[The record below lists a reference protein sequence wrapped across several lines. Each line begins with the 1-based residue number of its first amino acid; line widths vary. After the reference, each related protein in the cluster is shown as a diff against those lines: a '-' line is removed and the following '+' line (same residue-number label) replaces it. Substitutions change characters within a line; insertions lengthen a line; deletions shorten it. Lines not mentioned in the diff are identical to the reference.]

1 MGDHERQ
8 RSSPAEK
15 ITGDYADIDL
25 VSSAQ
30 WIQFFEG
37 HTQYERLYDG
47 GSENLPDPFYEAS
60 LEYWKDQ
67 HGGNLHITAL
77 TSFSPDAI
85 GDSERATWQTD
96 TINKLRDYMQQA
108 EMTVFQPPHETAAF
122 YVRLT
127 PEYSARIQS
136 MTSLRA
142 CMMSIE
148 LEMIN
153 EVEDALSIQ
162 VPDRD
167 EPTDPYLL
175 FKNFVSVWS
184 DIIDVVAHT
193 YGSPE
198 QSASAKH
205 AQIVL
210 RPNHLKVLTTEKEED
225 QPLAMPQ
232 REIFDERQVCF
243 DDIAGYEDIKQ
254 KLRSLA
260 VIQKHPE
267 LAADLGLESTH
278 GLLLHGIPGTGKTTL
293 LKAFAN
299 EINADLVELSVSDVV
314 EKWVGDSARNLD
326 AFFDELTKR
335 TDKIVILMDEFDA
348 LGASDQHSSS
358 SERTDVVNRLKEH
371 MITISEQHHNILIV
385 GATNNLHRIDKA
397 LLRPGRFQAIEVLPP
412 NEATRRQIL
421 QHLVGKAALKA
432 LLLDLEKPNAISLH
446 VADDINYDELATIS
460 AGMVGAH
467 FKEVLNTIRRQRLVE
482 FDETGTM
489 SPIHHADILREI
501 QTIDLEP

>member
-1 MGDHERQ
+1 
-8 RSSPAEK
+8 
-15 ITGDYADIDL
+15 
-25 VSSAQ
+25 
-30 WIQFFEG
+30 
-37 HTQYERLYDG
+37 
-47 GSENLPDPFYEAS
+47 
-60 LEYWKDQ
+60 
-67 HGGNLHITAL
+67 
-77 TSFSPDAI
+77 
-85 GDSERATWQTD
+85 
-96 TINKLRDYMQQA
+96 
-108 EMTVFQPPHETAAF
+108 
-122 YVRLT
+122 
-127 PEYSARIQS
+127 
-136 MTSLRA
+136 
-142 CMMSIE
+142 
-148 LEMIN
+148 
-153 EVEDALSIQ
+153 
-162 VPDRD
+162 
-167 EPTDPYLL
+167 
-175 FKNFVSVWS
+175 
-184 DIIDVVAHT
+184 
-193 YGSPE
+193 
-198 QSASAKH
+198 
-205 AQIVL
+205 
-210 RPNHLKVLTTEKEED
+210 
-225 QPLAMPQ
+225 
-232 REIFDERQVCF
+232 
-243 DDIAGYEDIKQ
+243 
-254 KLRSLA
+254 
-260 VIQKHPE
+260 
-267 LAADLGLESTH
+267 
-278 GLLLHGIPGTGKTTL
+278 
-293 LKAFAN
+293 
-299 EINADLVELSVSDVV
+299 
-314 EKWVGDSARNLD
+314 VGDSARNLD